1 MKRAHNQPSPCRAT
15 RFTALNA
22 AIRGGG
28 FFRRVPMRLL
38 GDLTVAALIAGTVA
52 FVLPAQAESW
62 LALTYFYS
70 PLHASP

>member
-1 MKRAHNQPSPCRAT
+1 
-15 RFTALNA
+15 
-22 AIRGGG
+22 
-28 FFRRVPMRLL
+28 MRLL